1 MRKSL
6 PFAVALSVVA
16 MIYGAVPFVAL
27 PTLGQALWISSF
39 AQSFVNSGWPSI
51 FAHNFGLPPPAP
63 IAFGLSGALVESVVL
78 TATPMNPADAY
89 SATTLLFLALALWG
103 SKRYASALGAPTR
116 YALALATVWAT
127 MPVIWAHAG
136 YSMLSIGIA
145 LLPLYLWTTHRLCD
159 AIDARRSRTIVV
171 SALALAAAACL
182 AVFTDGYTFVM
193 FAFGALIQYAGRLK
207 HSNGTRVRLL
217 AFGMPL
223 HAVSFGLA
231 FVLYRQFVG
240 TQSFAADPLSVFR
253 GFGVDVTMLVQPTQG
268 LLWIWDVLRV
278 STPRSDSAY
287 FGDASVWLTTFIAP
301 IAVAGLAG
309 FALSKDKAHGV
320 PLLVLGV
327 LATYLAL
334 GPSLKVHSVRP
345 DADRAAGYFQATMPP
360 EYAIAPTGTA
370 YLSTHVPGFKNMR
383 ASYRWSALT
392 VLAFWG
398 LFVLLIAELSRR
410 DRHTVAWW
418 LLGLMMASN
427 LPHPESGLA
436 YSEVRHYERQVLLHA
451 PLHFRNQ
458 FTQLDRTIVAD
469 FRQDAPKDGI
479 TAFFPQGND
488 FLAAYLAAA
497 SDTRTYNIGGDKN
510 VALAQAHWPASIST
524 LFASDTTTLAD
535 NIEHALADGSARAVV
550 ISYVDLLWNAH
561 QWPPSSAEL
570 AQARARYAAAVLAL
584 STNPRFVVKERS
596 YYALVMARE

>member
-1 MRKSL
+1 MRESL
-6 PFAVALSVVA
+6 PFAVALSIVA
-16 MIYGAVPFVAL
+16 VIYGAVPFIAL

-39 AQSFVNSGWPSI
+39 AQSFANSGWPSI
-51 FAHNFGLPPPAP
+51 FVHNFGLPVPAP
-63 IAFGLSGALVESVVL
+63 IAFGLSGALVESAML
-78 TATPMNPADAY
+78 AATPLNPADAY
-89 SATTLLFLALALWG
+89 STTTLLFLALALWG
-103 SKRYASALGAPTR
+103 SKRYASALGAPAR
-116 YALALATVWAT
+116 YALALALVWAT
-127 MPVIWAHAG
+127 MPVIWAHSG

-145 LLPLYLWTTHRLCD
+145 LLPLYLWTTHRLCE
-159 AIDARRSRTIVV
+159 AIDARRSRTIAI
-171 SALALAAAACL
+171 SALALAAVACL

-193 FAFGALIQYAGRLK
+193 FAFGSLVQYAGWLK
-207 HSNGTRVRLL
+207 RSSGRRVRLL
-217 AFGMPL
+217 AVGMPIY
-223 HAVSFGLA
+223 AADFGLA

-253 GFGVDVTMLVQPTQG
+253 GVGVDVTMLVQPTQG
-268 LLWIWDVLRV
+268 LLWLWDVLRI

-301 IAVAGLAG
+301 IAIAGLAG
-309 FALSKDKAHGV
+309 FVLSKNKTHGI
-320 PLLVLGV
+320 PLLVLGM

-345 DADRAAGYFQATMPP
+345 DADRAAGNFQAAMPP
-360 EYAIAPTGTA
+360 EYAVAPTGTA
-370 YLSTHVPGFKNMR
+370 YLSTHVPGFRNMR

-392 VLAFWG
+392 VLAFWA

-410 DRHTVAWW
+410 DRNKAAWW
-418 LLGLMMASN
+418 LLGLMMVSN
-427 LPHPESGLA
+427 LPNPESGLT
-436 YSEVRHYERQVLLHA
+436 YSEVRHYEHQVRVHA
-451 PLHFRNQ
+451 PLHFRDQ
-458 FTQLDRTIVAD
+458 FAQLDQSIVAD

-497 SDTRTYNIGGDKN
+497 SNTHTYNIGGDKN
-510 VALAQAHWPASIST
+510 VALAQEHWPASIST
-524 LFASDTTTLAD
+524 LFASDTTTLAG
-535 NIEHALADGSARAVV
+535 NIERTLGDRSVRAVV

-570 AQARARYAAAVLAL
+570 AQARARYAPAVSTLLAD
-584 STNPRFVVKERS
+584 PRFVVKERP